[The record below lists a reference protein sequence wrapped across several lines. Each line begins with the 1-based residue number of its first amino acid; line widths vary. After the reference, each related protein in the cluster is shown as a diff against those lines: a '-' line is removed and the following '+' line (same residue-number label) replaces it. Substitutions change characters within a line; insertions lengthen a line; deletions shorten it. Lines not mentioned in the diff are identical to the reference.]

1 MRCLPPEFG
10 SLSAAAERM
19 YPAFGTAVTEVP
31 NFRLGD
37 TAAARAIGG
46 HYHSSVDLCFLVLR
60 AEPHLIWV
68 RANARVKRKQL
79 ATALTGC
86 AEERI
91 STISETL
98 TDLVPITQKHS
109 ATHRTVPSSQRQQ
122 KLHSGFY
129 EVF

>member
-46 HYHSSVDLCFLVLR
+46 HYHFSVDLCFLVLR

-79 ATALTGC
+79 ATAL
-86 AEERI
+86 
-91 STISETL
+91 TL